1 MEDIFQWCREG
12 NAMQVRVWLDDT
24 EHDMNQG
31 YVWENSFLRVVA
43 LGLASFRV
51 PAAIFFLNVIVFS
64 NARWHN
70 FLLSLISVIIILFF
84 LSYYFLRNLY
94 IILYSTYSD
103 DHGFSPLH
111 WCCKEGHLKL
121 AELLVSR
128 GARIN
133 ATNRGDDTPLHLAS
147 AHGHKEI
154 VQLVMQI
161 LFYV

>member
-1 MEDIFQWCREG
+1 MYVYDTWIFVFLKRDISIDCFNLSVNSCNLNDLTLILLESYFI
-12 NAMQVRVWLDDT
+12 DT
-24 EHDMNQG
+24 QTCC
-31 YVWENSFLRVVA
+31 S
-43 LGLASFRV
+43 
-51 PAAIFFLNVIVFS
+51 I
-64 NARWHN
+64 
-70 FLLSLISVIIILFF
+70 
-84 LSYYFLRNLY
+84 
-94 IILYSTYSD
+94 YSD

-154 VQLVMQI
+154 VQLVKK
-161 LFYV
+161 LFDNIIVTLKIIVQSG

>member
-1 MEDIFQWCREG
+1 MGR
-12 NAMQVRVWLDDT
+12 
-24 EHDMNQG
+24 
-31 YVWENSFLRVVA
+31 
-43 LGLASFRV
+43 
-51 PAAIFFLNVIVFS
+51 
-64 NARWHN
+64 
-70 FLLSLISVIIILFF
+70 
-84 LSYYFLRNLY
+84 
-94 IILYSTYSD
+94 D

-154 VQLVMQI
+154 VQLVRTEFNDAVCDCQD
-161 LFYV
+161 YPD

>member
-1 MEDIFQWCREG
+1 M
-12 NAMQVRVWLDDT
+12 
-24 EHDMNQG
+24 
-31 YVWENSFLRVVA
+31 SFYYFYLN
-43 LGLASFRV
+43 
-51 PAAIFFLNVIVFS
+51 FFLTFICCLINYIVLIYF
-64 NARWHN
+64 H
-70 FLLSLISVIIILFF
+70 SLFI
-84 LSYYFLRNLY
+84 YR
-94 IILYSTYSD
+94 D

-154 VQLVMQI
+154 VQLVMSI
-161 LFYV
+161 GKIFNT